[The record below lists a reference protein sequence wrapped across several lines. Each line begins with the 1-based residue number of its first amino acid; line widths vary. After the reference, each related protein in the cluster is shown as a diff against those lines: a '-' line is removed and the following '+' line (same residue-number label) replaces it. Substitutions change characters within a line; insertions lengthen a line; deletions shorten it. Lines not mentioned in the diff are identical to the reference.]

1 MASAVCTFA
10 LLFVLAAVVVLVD
23 SAKEEDMWKDLLLEA
38 GKVSHEKHEIELIL
52 LKIRNLNRF
61 PPLDEDGLIAQS
73 RQRSVEKARY
83 SPFISKG
90 QQKTLFYSLIIL
102 GKPA

>member
-10 LLFVLAAVVVLVD
+10 LLFALAVVVVSVD

-38 GKVSHEKHEIELIL
+38 GKCVSRKTIHEIESIL

-83 SPFISKG
+83 SPYIS
-90 QQKTLFYSLIIL
+90 
-102 GKPA
+102 

>member
-38 GKVSHEKHEIELIL
+38 GNVSPSKPYM
-52 LKIRNLNRF
+52 KLN
-61 PPLDEDGLIAQS
+61 
-73 RQRSVEKARY
+73 
-83 SPFISKG
+83 
-90 QQKTLFYSLIIL
+90 
-102 GKPA
+102 